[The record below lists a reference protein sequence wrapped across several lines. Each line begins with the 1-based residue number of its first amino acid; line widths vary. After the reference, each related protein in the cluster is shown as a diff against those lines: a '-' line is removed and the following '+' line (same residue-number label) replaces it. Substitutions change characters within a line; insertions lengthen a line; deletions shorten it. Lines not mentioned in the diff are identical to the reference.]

1 MCPTEGQDDRLL
13 TVDLDGDTV
22 PDVESDAIDCSTWCF
37 PFAAVDLS
45 FDGRAEILVNEG
57 HTAPPASA
65 VIAVYELVDGRL
77 EPVLFPDETNRFLLV
92 DSWQGYH
99 GAYCKGEGDLF
110 MTWGGQTDESGGV
123 LASITFR
130 EYRMDADELRFELQ
144 RETPLEAF
152 GDALPPRGYRGYDGL
167 FCGVDVAP
175 LG

>member
-1 MCPTEGQDDRLL
+1 
-13 TVDLDGDTV
+13 
-22 PDVESDAIDCSTWCF
+22 
-37 PFAAVDLS
+37 VDLS